1 MKVEML
7 SSDSMSG
14 RWEVQNSLEKEVKF
28 KHPSFLTHSCIHAF
42 IQSFFRSV
50 PEVFQEC
57 SRSVPGVFQ
66 SSNSQVPKWKWP
78 NLQTHLSSHPKMYFP
93 VRFVNNTGNNDERN
107 LCFVNAPTQAFLNL
121 EVTKTHFLGQSSS
134 DLAKKNYLCWN

>member
-28 KHPSFLTHSCIHAF
+28 KHPSFLTHSCIHEF

-50 PEVFQEC
+50 PEVFQES
-57 SRSVPGVFQ
+57 SRSVPVFKFPGTK
-66 SSNSQVPKWKWP
+66 VKVTKP
-78 NLQTHLSSHPKMYFP
+78 THPKMSVP
-93 VRFVNNTGNNDERN
+93 LRFVNNPSEIEERN

-121 EVTKTHFLGQSSS
+121 ELTKKHFWENLF
-134 DLAKKNYLCWN
+134 LI